1 MPEENHRTATVRER
15 IPVPCHITFPC
26 YGTHL
31 PGEEGGMVDRYHN
44 VPGGRYV
51 PSDPRRLEAVKGQMD
66 QPPYQLDA
74 TRREVVL
81 KAIQG
86 VCAHRGWM
94 LLAAHVRMTH
104 VHVVVEA
111 ATPPEKVMNDF
122 KSYASRAL
130 NEAGLDGP
138 DRKRWAR
145 HGSTR
150 YLRNAEEIRAAVQY
164 VVSEQG
170 ERMAVFSGDPLPDGR
185 GSVLAQGT

>member
-1 MPEENHRTATVRER
+1 MPEDNHHGTATVRER

-31 PGEEGGMVDRYHN
+31 PGEEGGLVDRNHN

-51 PSDPRRLEAVKGQMD
+51 PADLRRQEAVRGQMD

-74 TRREVVL
+74 KRRGVVL
-81 KAIQG
+81 KAIRG
-86 VCAHRGWM
+86 VCSHRGWL

-104 VHVVVEA
+104 VHVVVDA
-111 ATPPEKVMNDF
+111 GAPPEKVMNDF
-122 KSYASRAL
+122 KAYASWAL
-130 NEAGLDGP
+130 NEAGLDRP
-138 DRKRWAR
+138 ERKRWAR

-150 YLRNAEEIRAAVQY
+150 YLRTPEEIRAAVHY

-170 ERMAVFSGDPLPDGR
+170 EAMAVFYGDPLPDGR
-185 GSVLAQGT
+185 GSVRSAT